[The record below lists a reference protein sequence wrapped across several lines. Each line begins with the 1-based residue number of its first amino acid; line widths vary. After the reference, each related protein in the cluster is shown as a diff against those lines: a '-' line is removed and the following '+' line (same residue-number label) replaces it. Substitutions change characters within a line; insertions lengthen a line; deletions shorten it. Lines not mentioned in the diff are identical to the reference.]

1 MDQNDL
7 NYDEIIED
15 TCDEENIGDINNN
28 GLQSTGCGD
37 YHHCGKSC
45 SKNCG
50 LIKIKCKTVKIDI
63 NCCCCPR

>member
-15 TCDEENIGDINNN
+15 TCDEENIGDISSN
-28 GLQSTGCGD
+28 GLPSSEYGG
-37 YHHCGKSC
+37 YHHCEKSC

-50 LIKIKCKTVKIDI
+50 LIKIKCKTVKINI
-63 NCCCCPR
+63 NCCSR